1 MSIILSAIKRSLRDK
16 NTIVGNILLV
26 IMLPYIF
33 SLIFD
38 YDGGKES
45 LDINIVGNKNSEI
58 NKSYV
63 KSLEEFDKENEMI
76 SLDYK
81 IYTKE
86 EFYENKNSEEVNK
99 SNLTVII
106 DEKNRHIKFEGSKKL
121 SMGEEVIEGIT
132 KEFFNSMF
140 LYESVAKEGEVPS
153 ISNNLVKVSEYK
165 SEGIKSLITEDI
177 DYGKYFS
184 VVMLQMAILAVSA
197 CSFKNTFYI
206 KENIGNRVK
215 SSPVKMSK
223 LMSLELIGSFIVI
236 FAQGIIMLLAI
247 AILYGVNIT
256 KQNLLGIIAL
266 ISVLSMLS
274 VCIGLFAS
282 SICKKRSIGENV
294 CSIIVTVMALASG
307 ELMPHMEQFAKDIPI
322 LKLNPFVWISKE
334 FNSLVTLNYSEN
346 LYTALGVGI
355 IASIVLMAIS
365 ILILSRKVVK

>member
-16 NTIVGNILLV
+16 NTIIGTIFLV

-33 SLIFD
+33 SIIFSFD
-38 YDGGKES
+38 SVKES
-45 LDINIVGNKNSEI
+45 LDISIVGNKNSEI

-63 KSLEEFDKENEMI
+63 KALEEFDKENEMI

-81 IYTKE
+81 IYNKE
-86 EFYENKNSEEVNK
+86 ELDKNIEEVNK

-106 DEKNRHIKFEGSKKL
+106 DDKNRNIKFEGSKKL

-132 KEFFNSMF
+132 KEFFNLMSV
-140 LYESVAKEGEVPS
+140 YESVAKEGEVPS

-165 SEGIKSLITEDI
+165 SEGNKNLIAEDI

-206 KENIGNRVK
+206 KENIGERAK
-215 SSPVKMSK
+215 SSPMKISK

-236 FAQGIIMLLAI
+236 FGQGIIMLLAI
-247 AILYGVNIT
+247 SILYGVNIT
-256 KQNLLGIIAL
+256 KQNLLGMIAL

-282 SICKKRSIGENV
+282 SICKKRSVGENV

-307 ELMPHMEQFAKDIPI
+307 ELMPKMEQFAKNIPI

>member
-197 CSFKNTFYI
+197 CSFKNIFYI

-266 ISVLSMLS
+266 ISGLSMLS